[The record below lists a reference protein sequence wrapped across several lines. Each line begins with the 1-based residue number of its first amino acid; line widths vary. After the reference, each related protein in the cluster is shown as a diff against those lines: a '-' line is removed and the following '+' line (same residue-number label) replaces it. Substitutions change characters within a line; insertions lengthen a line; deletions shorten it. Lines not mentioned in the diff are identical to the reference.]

1 MPTPPP
7 DSHPREYGNNNDG
20 YGWKTPKGSRVKNA
34 PKRKPV
40 KKTKRAR
47 KVSPVRQPNF
57 GSSTSTTTT
66 RPRRNSYNNML
77 SNMEKLNEARAM
89 GEPGYA
95 EAELK
100 RMKEARAMGKS
111 GYAEAE
117 LKRKN

>member
-20 YGWKTPKGSRVKNA
+20 YGWKTPKGSRVKTGL
-34 PKRKPV
+34 KRKPV

-47 KVSPVRQPNF
+47 KISPARQPNF
-57 GSSTSTTTT
+57 NSTTTL
-66 RPRRNSYNNML
+66 RARANSYSEML
-77 SNMEKLNEARAM
+77 EKMEHLNEARAM

-95 EAELK
+95 EV
-100 RMKEARAMGKS
+100 
-111 GYAEAE
+111 E